1 MPKNKKYAV
10 GIDLGGT
17 STKVGIV
24 DKSGKI
30 HKKTEV
36 DTLANG
42 GPDII
47 IHQIEKGIDFVFKGF
62 EKEIAGIGIGSPG
75 VVMKKKGTVENP
87 PNFSNWKK
95 VHLGKIIEKK
105 YNINT
110 YVENDANAA
119 AIGELI
125 FGAGVGLKNFIMIT
139 LGTGVGGGIII
150 NRKIYRGE
158 TGAAGELGH
167 IIINANGNA
176 CNCGGI
182 GCVETYVGSNYLIE
196 RVSKELQGHPESK
209 IFEIL
214 DKSLEQL
221 SPKIINE
228 AALAGDEFASLV
240 ILDIGKHLGYALTSV
255 VNILDIG
262 TIIIGGGVAG
272 FGKILFNE
280 VEKTVKE
287 RVLASHRESIKILP
301 AKLKNEAGIKG
312 ASALVFYRS

>member
-10 GIDLGGT
+10 GVDLGGT
-17 STKVGIV
+17 SIKVGIV
-24 DKSGKI
+24 DKEGKI
-30 HKKTEV
+30 QKKVSV
-36 DTLANG
+36 DTLARG

-47 IHQIEKGIDFVFKGF
+47 IHQIEKGIDLVINDCK
-62 EKEIAGIGIGSPG
+62 KEIAGIGIGSPG
-75 VVMKKKGTVENP
+75 VVLKKKGTVENP
-87 PNFSNWKK
+87 PNLSNWKK

-125 FGAGVGLKNFIMIT
+125 FGAGVGIMNFIMIT

-167 IIINANGNA
+167 ITIYANGNP
-176 CNCGGI
+176 CNCGGF

-196 RVSKELQGHPESK
+196 RVSKELENHPESK

-214 DKSLEQL
+214 DKNLEQL

-228 AALAGDEFASLV
+228 AALSGDDFAKNV
-240 ILDIGKHLGYALTSV
+240 ILDFSRHLGYALTSA

-272 FGKILFNE
+272 FGKILFDE
-280 VEKTVKE
+280 VEKTVKD
-287 RVLASHRESIKILP
+287 RVLTSHKENIKILP

>member
-10 GIDLGGT
+10 GVDLGGT

-24 DKSGKI
+24 DKNGKI

-47 IHQIEKGIDFVFKGF
+47 IHQIEKGIDFIIKGF
-62 EKEIAGIGIGSPG
+62 EKDIAGIGIGSPG
-75 VVMKKKGTVENP
+75 VVIKKKGTVENP

-95 VHLGKIIEKK
+95 VHLGRIIEKK

-110 YVENDANAA
+110 FVENDANAA

-125 FGAGVGLKNFIMIT
+125 FGAGVGMKNFIMIT

-176 CNCGGI
+176 CNCGGK
-182 GCVETYVGSNYLIE
+182 GCVETYVGCNYLIE
-196 RVSKELQGHPESK
+196 RVSKELQDHPESR

-214 DKSLEQL
+214 DNNLEHL
-221 SPKIINE
+221 SPKIING
-228 AALAGDEFASLV
+228 AALAGDEFAISV
-240 ILDIGKHLGYALTSV
+240 IIDIGKNLGYALTSA

-262 TIIIGGGVAG
+262 NIIIGGGVAG
-272 FGKILFNE
+272 FGKILFDE

-287 RVLASHRESIKILP
+287 RVLASHKENIKILP